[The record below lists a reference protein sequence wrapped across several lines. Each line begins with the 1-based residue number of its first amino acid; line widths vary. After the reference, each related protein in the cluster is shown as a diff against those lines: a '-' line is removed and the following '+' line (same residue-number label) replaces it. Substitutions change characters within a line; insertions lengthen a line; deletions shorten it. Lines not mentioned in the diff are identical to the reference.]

1 MGRKE
6 RSNIVRIQ
14 KAVRATKRKYSHKLK
29 DYSRESIPGSL
40 KTTILEHPPS
50 VPCGDEYNA
59 LQEIISTTPG
69 VFWKPRK
76 RKEYIV
82 DSSDLRK
89 YQILGFEDYNH
100 YVGYLATNGL
110 NNLVPEFQ
118 ILDNADHYGDF

>member
-1 MGRKE
+1 EILISESAWEEMTCLFAP
-6 RSNIVRIQ
+6 SLVTL
-14 KAVRATKRKYSHKLK
+14 TKHNSA
-29 DYSRESIPGSL
+29 PGEW
-40 KTTILEHPPS
+40 KTEIIEHSPS
-50 VPCGDEYNA
+50 VPCGDEFNA
-59 LQEIISTTPG
+59 LQEILSSTPG

>member
-1 MGRKE
+1 M
-6 RSNIVRIQ
+6 NL
-14 KAVRATKRKYSHKLK
+14 T
-29 DYSRESIPGSL
+29 
-40 KTTILEHPPS
+40 
-50 VPCGDEYNA
+50 PCKKSY
-59 LQEIISTTPG
+59 LQHG

-110 NNLVPEFQ
+110 NNLVPEFH
-118 ILDNADHYGDF
+118 LDNADHYGDF

>member
-1 MGRKE
+1 MCLRKKIGPDPRNFNQRVSLGRNDLLI
-6 RSNIVRIQ
+6 R
-14 KAVRATKRKYSHKLK
+14 T
-29 DYSRESIPGSL
+29 
-40 KTTILEHPPS
+40 
-50 VPCGDEYNA
+50 
-59 LQEIISTTPG
+59 
-69 VFWKPRK
+69 FPRK

>member
-1 MGRKE
+1 M
-6 RSNIVRIQ
+6 NISHYKKSYLQ
-14 KAVRATKRKYSHKLK
+14 HLAYS
-29 DYSRESIPGSL
+29 GN
-40 KTTILEHPPS
+40 LE
-50 VPCGDEYNA
+50 
-59 LQEIISTTPG
+59 
-69 VFWKPRK
+69 K

>member
-1 MGRKE
+1 M
-6 RSNIVRIQ
+6 
-14 KAVRATKRKYSHKLK
+14 
-29 DYSRESIPGSL
+29 
-40 KTTILEHPPS
+40 
-50 VPCGDEYNA
+50 PCGDEYIA
-59 LQEIISTTPG
+59 LQEILSSTPG

-110 NNLVPEFQ
+110 NNLVPDFQ
-118 ILDNADHYGDF
+118 ILDNAEHYGDF

>member
-1 MGRKE
+1 M
-6 RSNIVRIQ
+6 
-14 KAVRATKRKYSHKLK
+14 T
-29 DYSRESIPGSL
+29 SL
-40 KTTILEHPPS
+40 KTSIKTITYLSDIGCLEIQGAS
-50 VPCGDEYNA
+50 
-59 LQEIISTTPG
+59 L
-69 VFWKPRK
+69 PRK

-118 ILDNADHYGDF
+118 ILDNADYGDF